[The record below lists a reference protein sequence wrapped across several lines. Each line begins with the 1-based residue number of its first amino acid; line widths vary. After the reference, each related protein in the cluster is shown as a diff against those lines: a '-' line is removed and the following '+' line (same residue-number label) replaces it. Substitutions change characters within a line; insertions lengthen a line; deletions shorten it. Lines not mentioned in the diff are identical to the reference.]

1 MRCTGKVTWRR
12 AAAAG
17 AAAAG
22 LVLGTVGTAQGS
34 AADAQGTSYESRHCP
49 SSGQC
54 LYLFQG
60 SSGSGMPVTAC
71 FAGGR
76 KTPDHWGRVENGGTR
91 PVRYVF
97 RKYEGPNCWS
107 NYDGQP
113 LERNVAS
120 TINETRA
127 NQRLY
132 TGYSY
137 TGTSQRIKP
146 DSGWLSGPKNV
157 NRHMKNKNHSS
168 RKAN

>member
-1 MRCTGKVTWRR
+1 M
-12 AAAAG
+12 
-17 AAAAG
+17 
-22 LVLGTVGTAQGS
+22 
-34 AADAQGTSYESRHCP
+34 
-49 SSGQC
+49 
-54 LYLFQG
+54 
-60 SSGSGMPVTAC
+60 
-71 FAGGR
+71 
-76 KTPDHWGRVENGGTR
+76 
-91 PVRYVF
+91 
-97 RKYEGPNCWS
+97 
-107 NYDGQP
+107 
-113 LERNVAS
+113 AS